1 MTRHDIIYFCATHV
15 PHIFIFPILILSHLN
30 HLCDLMPSFVVGP
43 FTIILTITTTNIIGK
58 NRLYLGD
65 TSVCSVSTPISF
77 KLKIKTKLNDPLSQR
92 SGSGEKN

>member
-1 MTRHDIIYFCATHV
+1 MWINAIVR
-15 PHIFIFPILILSHLN
+15 
-30 HLCDLMPSFVVGP
+30 PSGVVGP

-58 NRLYLGD
+58 NRLYLGRYF
-65 TSVCSVSTPISF
+65 TSISVSTPISF